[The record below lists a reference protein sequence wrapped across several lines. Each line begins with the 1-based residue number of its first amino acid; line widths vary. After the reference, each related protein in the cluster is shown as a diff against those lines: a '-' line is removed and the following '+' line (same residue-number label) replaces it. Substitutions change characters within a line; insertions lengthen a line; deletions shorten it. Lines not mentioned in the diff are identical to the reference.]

1 MNQPDWDPEASV
13 LKAERP
19 WEMGGVSQ
27 DGTVLYD
34 EEQRLFRFSYLT
46 LAGSGGYEAKMVT
59 MSGKQWLENGTMLAY
74 ATSEDGAHWD
84 RPNLGQVDFE
94 GSSGNNLIAIGS
106 INAEGCGI
114 VFELDDPD
122 PRHAATTLSSGST
135 VRAM

>member
-1 MNQPDWDPEASV
+1 M

-27 DGTVLYD
+27 YGAVLYD
-34 EEQRLFRFSYLT
+34 EEQRLFRFYYLT
-46 LAGSGGYEAKMVT
+46 LAGSGGYQAKMVT
-59 MSGKQWLENGTMLAY
+59 MSGKQWLENRTMLAY

-84 RPNLGQVDFE
+84 RPNLGQVHFE

-114 VFELDDPD
+114 G
-122 PRHAATTLSSGST
+122 AA
-135 VRAM
+135 A